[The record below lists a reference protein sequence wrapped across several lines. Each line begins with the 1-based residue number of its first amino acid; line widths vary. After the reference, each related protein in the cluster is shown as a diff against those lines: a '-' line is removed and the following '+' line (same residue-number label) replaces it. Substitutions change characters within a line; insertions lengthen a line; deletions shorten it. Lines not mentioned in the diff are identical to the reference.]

1 MKMRFASIVGIVLG
15 LLLCLGG
22 TALWLKVEMDDAL
35 ASKLELTEPIIYEI
49 RPGQS
54 LAGVAHEL
62 TRLRILQRPAFL
74 IWNARLNGVASMIK
88 AGEYQLS
95 PGLSA
100 AGLLELFVSGRVFQ
114 RSLTI
119 VEGWTFLELLDAVRS
134 APTLE
139 STLDGVAPENVMAKI
154 GFSDV
159 HPEGR
164 FLPDTYHF
172 PKGTADVDFLI
183 RAFRAMEHY
192 LNEAWSGRDAGL
204 PFDTPYEA
212 LILASIV
219 EKETAV
225 AEERGRIAGV
235 FVERL
240 RRSMRLQTDPTVIYG
255 IGAAFDGNL
264 RRRDLDRDTPYNTYT
279 RKGLPPTPIAN
290 PGPASITAVMHP
302 VVDGSLYF
310 VAKGDGSHHFSATYE
325 EHNQAVTRY
334 QLRRKSKN
342 KKEGG

>member
-1 MKMRFASIVGIVLG
+1 MKIRRASIIGIVSG

-22 TALWLKVEMDDAL
+22 TAFWLKLEMDDAL
-35 ASKLELTEPIIYEI
+35 GSKLSLNQPIIYEI
-49 RPGQS
+49 PTGQS
-54 LAGVAHEL
+54 LVGVTGDL
-62 TRLRILQRPAFL
+62 TRMRILERPVFL
-74 IWNARLNGVASMIK
+74 IWHARLTGTASMIK

-95 PGLSA
+95 PDLSA
-100 AGLLELFVSGRVFQ
+100 AEMLELFVSGRVFQ

-119 VEGWTFLELLDAVRS
+119 VEGWTFRELLDAVGS

-139 STLDGVAPENVMAKI
+139 STLDDIAPENMMAKI
-154 GFSDV
+154 GFPDT

-172 PKGTADVDFLI
+172 PKGTTDADFLI
-183 RAFRAMEHY
+183 RAYRAMEHY
-192 LNEAWSGRDAGL
+192 LDKTWRGRDAGL
-204 PFDTPYEA
+204 PLETPYDA

-219 EKETAV
+219 EKETAIP
-225 AEERGRIAGV
+225 EERERIAGV
-235 FVERL
+235 FVQRL
-240 RRSMRLQTDPTVIYG
+240 RKGMRLQTDPTVIYG

-290 PGPASITAVMHP
+290 PGTAAIDAVMHP
-302 VVDGSLYF
+302 LVDGSLYF

-325 EHNQAVTRY
+325 EHTQAVTRF
-334 QLRRKSKN
+334 QLRGKGG
-342 KKEGG
+342 KKKQGG

>member
-1 MKMRFASIVGIVLG
+1 MRLASIVGIVIG

-22 TALWLKVEMDDAL
+22 TALWLKVETDNAL
-35 ASKLELTEPIIYEI
+35 AAKLNLSEPIIYEI
-49 RPGQS
+49 RAGQS
-54 LAGVAHEL
+54 LAGVTRDL
-62 TRLRILQRPAFL
+62 TQMRILDRPAFL
-74 IWNARLNGVASMIK
+74 IWHARLNGTASMIK

-100 AGLLELFVSGRVFQ
+100 AEMLELFIAGRVFQ

-119 VEGWTFLELLDAVRS
+119 VEGWSFLELLDSVRS
-134 APTLE
+134 APTLV
-139 STLDGVAPENVMAKI
+139 STLDGVAPENVMAEI
-154 GFSDV
+154 GFSDI

-172 PKGTADVDFLI
+172 PKGTTDADFLI
-183 RAFRAMEHY
+183 RAYRAMEHF
-192 LNEAWSGRDAGL
+192 LDEAWKERDEGL
-204 PFDTPYEA
+204 PFDTPYDA

-225 AEERGRIAGV
+225 PDERGRIAGV

-240 RRSMRLQTDPTVIYG
+240 RRGMRLQTDPTVIYG
-255 IGAAFDGNL
+255 LGAAFDGNL

-290 PGPASITAVMHP
+290 PGPASIMAVMHP
-302 VVDGSLYF
+302 VIDGSLYF

-334 QLRRKSKN
+334 QRRRKSDN
-342 KKEGG
+342 KKKGG

>member
-1 MKMRFASIVGIVLG
+1 MKIRPAIIIWIVVG
-15 LLLCLGG
+15 LLVCIGA
-22 TALWLKVEMDDAL
+22 TAFWLKVEMDNAL
-35 ASKLELTEPIIYEI
+35 ASKLNLNEPIMYEI

-54 LAGVAHEL
+54 LVGVTRDL
-62 TRLRILQRPAFL
+62 TRMRVLERPVFL
-74 IWNARLNGVASMIK
+74 VWHARLNGTASMIQ

-100 AGLLELFVSGRVFQ
+100 AGLLEMFVSGRVYQ

-119 VEGWTFLELLDAVRS
+119 VEGWTFRELLEAVRS
-134 APTLE
+134 APILKTTLN
-139 STLDGVAPENVMAKI
+139 DVAPENIMAKI
-154 GFSDV
+154 GFPDM

-172 PKGTADVDFLI
+172 PKGTTDAAFLI
-183 RAFRAMEHY
+183 RAYRAMEDY
-192 LNEAWSGRDAGL
+192 LDKAWRRRNAGL
-204 PFDTPYEA
+204 PFDTPYDA

-225 AEERGRIAGV
+225 PDERGRIAGV

-240 RRSMRLQTDPTVIYG
+240 RRGMRLQTDPTVIYG
-255 IGAAFDGNL
+255 IGTAFDGNL

-290 PGPASITAVMHP
+290 PGTASIDAVMHP

-334 QLRRKSKN
+334 QLRRKSGG
-342 KKEGG
+342 KKQGG

>member
-1 MKMRFASIVGIVLG
+1 MKLRRTGIIGIVLG

-22 TALWLKVEMDDAL
+22 TALWLKVEMDNAL
-35 ASKLELTEPIIYEI
+35 ASKLNLNKPIIYEI
-49 RPGQS
+49 RAGQS
-54 LAGVAHEL
+54 LAGVTRDL
-62 TRLRILQRPAFL
+62 TQMRILERPVFL
-74 IWNARLNGVASMIK
+74 IWHARLNGTASMIK

-95 PGLSA
+95 PGLNVTD
-100 AGLLELFVSGRVFQ
+100 LLEMFVSGRVFQ

-119 VEGWTFLELLDAVRS
+119 VEGWTFVQLLDAVRR
-134 APTLE
+134 APALE
-139 STLDGVAPENVMAKI
+139 STLDGVEPENIMAKI
-154 GFSDV
+154 GFPDI

-172 PKGTADVDFLI
+172 PKGTTDADFLV
-183 RAFRAMEHY
+183 RAYRAMEDY
-192 LNEAWSGRDAGL
+192 LDKAWSSRDAGL
-204 PFDTPYEA
+204 PFDTPYDA

-225 AEERGRIAGV
+225 AKERGRISGV

-240 RRSMRLQTDPTVIYG
+240 KRGMRLQTDPTVIYG
-255 IGAAFDGNL
+255 MGAAFDGNL
-264 RRRDLDRDTPYNTYT
+264 RRQDLDRDTPYNTYT

-290 PGPASITAVMHP
+290 PGTASITAVMHP

-334 QLRRKSKN
+334 QLRRKSDN
-342 KKEGG
+342 KKQGG

>member
-1 MKMRFASIVGIVLG
+1 MKMRLASFVGIALG
-15 LLLCLGG
+15 LLLCLGVS
-22 TALWLKVEMDDAL
+22 ALWLKAEMDDAL
-35 ASKLELTEPIIYEI
+35 ASKLKLTEPVVYEI
-49 RPGQS
+49 RTGQS
-54 LAGVAHEL
+54 LEGVARDL
-62 TRLRILQRPAFL
+62 TRLRILERPAFL
-74 IWNARLNGVASMIK
+74 IWHARLNGTASKIK
-88 AGEYQLS
+88 AGEYELS

-100 AGLLELFVSGRVFQ
+100 AGLLELFVSGRVLQ

-119 VEGWTFLELLDAVRS
+119 VEGWTFLELLDAIRN
-134 APTLE
+134 APTLK
-139 STLDGVAPENVMAKI
+139 STLDGVAAENVMAKI
-154 GFSDV
+154 GLADI

-172 PKGTADVDFLI
+172 PKGTTDAEFLI
-183 RAFRAMEHY
+183 RAFRAMERY
-192 LNEAWSGRDAGL
+192 LDEAWSGRDAGL
-204 PFDTPYEA
+204 PFDTPYDA

-225 AEERGRIAGV
+225 PEERGRIAGV

-240 RRSMRLQTDPTVIYG
+240 RKGMRLQTDPTVIYG

-290 PGPASITAVMHP
+290 PGPAAIAAVMHP

-325 EHNQAVTRY
+325 EHDQAVTRY
-334 QLRRKSKN
+334 QLRRRSESK
-342 KKEGG
+342 KKGG

>member
-1 MKMRFASIVGIVLG
+1 MRIRRASIIGILLG
-15 LLLCLGG
+15 LLICLGA
-22 TALWLKVEMDDAL
+22 TVLWLKLEMDNAL
-35 ASKLELTEPIIYEI
+35 ESELNLNEPIIYEI
-49 RPGQS
+49 RTGQS
-54 LAGVAHEL
+54 LEAVAREL
-62 TRLRILQRPAFL
+62 TRMRILERPVFL
-74 IWNARLNGVASMIK
+74 IWHARLSGTASRIK

-95 PGLSA
+95 PGLGVA
-100 AGLLELFVSGRVFQ
+100 ELLEMFVSGRVFQ

-119 VEGWTFLELLDAVRS
+119 VEGWTFLELLEAVRS
-134 APTLE
+134 APTLA
-139 STLDGVAPENVMAKI
+139 STLDDVPPENIMARI
-154 GFSDV
+154 GLADT

-172 PKGTADVDFLI
+172 PKGTTDADFLI
-183 RAFRAMEHY
+183 RAYRAMDDY
-192 LNEAWSGRDAGL
+192 LDKTWRRRDAGL
-204 PFDTPYEA
+204 PFDTPYDA

-225 AEERGRIAGV
+225 PAERARIAGV

-240 RRSMRLQTDPTVIYG
+240 RRGMRLQTDPTVIYG

-290 PGPASITAVMHP
+290 PGTASIDAVMHP

-325 EHNQAVTRY
+325 EHARAVTRY
-334 QLRRKSKN
+334 QLRRNSGD
-342 KKEGG
+342 KKQGG

>member
-1 MKMRFASIVGIVLG
+1 MKIRQGTIIGIVLG

-22 TALWLKVEMDDAL
+22 AVLWLKVEMDNAL
-35 ASKLELTEPIIYEI
+35 AAKLNLSEPMIYEI
-49 RPGQS
+49 KTGQS
-54 LAGVAHEL
+54 LEGVAREL
-62 TRLRILQRPAFL
+62 MRMRVLERPVFL
-74 IWNARLNGVASMIK
+74 IWHARLNGSASKIK

-95 PGLSA
+95 PGLDVR
-100 AGLLELFVSGRVFQ
+100 GLLDMFIAGRVFQ

-119 VEGWTFLELLDAVRS
+119 VEGWTFRELLDSVLN
-134 APTLE
+134 APILKGTLK
-139 STLDGVAPENVMAKI
+139 GVPPETVMAKI
-154 GFSDV
+154 GLPDT

-172 PKGTADVDFLI
+172 PKGTTDADFLI
-183 RAFRAMEHY
+183 RAFRAMQRY
-192 LNEAWSGRDAGL
+192 LDKAWRRRDAGL

-225 AEERGRIAGV
+225 PDERGRIAGV

-240 RRSMRLQTDPTVIYG
+240 RRGMRLQTDPTVIYG
-255 IGAAFDGNL
+255 IGAGFDGNL

-290 PGPASITAVMHP
+290 PGTASIDAVMHP

-334 QLRRKSKN
+334 QLKRKGG
-342 KKEGG
+342 KKKQGG

>member
-1 MKMRFASIVGIVLG
+1 MKLRRTSIFGVVVG

-22 TALWLKVEMDDAL
+22 TALWLKIEMDNAL
-35 ASKLELTEPIIYEI
+35 ASKLNLTEPIIYEI
-49 RPGQS
+49 KSGQS
-54 LAGVAHEL
+54 LAGVTRDL
-62 TRLRILQRPAFL
+62 TEMRILERPVFL
-74 IWNARLNGVASMIK
+74 IWHSRLNGKASVIK

-100 AGLLELFVSGRVFQ
+100 ADLLDLFVSGRVFQ

-119 VEGWTFLELLDAVRS
+119 VEGWTFLELLDAVRN
-134 APTLE
+134 APALE
-139 STLDGVAPENVMAKI
+139 STLDGVAPENIMAKI
-154 GFSDV
+154 GFSGI

-172 PKGTADVDFLI
+172 PKGTSDADFLI
-183 RAFRAMEHY
+183 RAYRAMEHY
-192 LNEAWSGRDAGL
+192 LDEAWRGREAGL
-204 PFDTPYEA
+204 PFDTPNDA

-240 RRSMRLQTDPTVIYG
+240 RRGMRLQTDPTVIYG
-255 IGAAFDGNL
+255 IGAGFDGNL

-290 PGPASITAVMHP
+290 PGTASITAVMHP

-310 VAKGDGSHHFSATYE
+310 VAKGDGSHHFSSTYE

-334 QLRRKSKN
+334 QLRRKSRNN
-342 KKEGG
+342 KQGG

>member
-1 MKMRFASIVGIVLG
+1 MKIRSAVIVWIVLG
-15 LLLCLGG
+15 LLVCLGG
-22 TALWLKVEMDDAL
+22 AAFWLKFEMDNAL
-35 ASKLELTEPIIYEI
+35 ASKLNLNEPVIYEI
-49 RPGQS
+49 RTGQS
-54 LAGVAHEL
+54 LVGITRDL
-62 TRLRILQRPAFL
+62 TEMRILQRPVFL
-74 IWNARLNGVASMIK
+74 VWHARLSGKASMIK

-95 PGLSA
+95 PGLSTA
-100 AGLLELFVSGRVFQ
+100 ELLEMFVSGRVYQ

-119 VEGWTFLELLDAVRS
+119 VEGWTFRELLEAVRS
-134 APTLE
+134 APSLKKTLNE
-139 STLDGVAPENVMAKI
+139 VAPDKIMAKI
-154 GFSDV
+154 GFPDT

-172 PKGTADVDFLI
+172 PKGTTDAAFLT
-183 RAFRAMEHY
+183 RAYGAMEHY
-192 LNEAWSGRDAGL
+192 LEKAWRRRDAGL
-204 PFDTPYEA
+204 PFDNPYDA

-225 AEERGRIAGV
+225 PEERERIAGV

-240 RRSMRLQTDPTVIYG
+240 RRGMRLQTDPTVIYG

-290 PGPASITAVMHP
+290 PGTASIDAVMHP
-302 VVDGSLYF
+302 IVDGSLYF

-325 EHNQAVTRY
+325 EHTQAVTRY
-334 QLRRKSKN
+334 QLRRKSGD
-342 KKEGG
+342 KKQGG